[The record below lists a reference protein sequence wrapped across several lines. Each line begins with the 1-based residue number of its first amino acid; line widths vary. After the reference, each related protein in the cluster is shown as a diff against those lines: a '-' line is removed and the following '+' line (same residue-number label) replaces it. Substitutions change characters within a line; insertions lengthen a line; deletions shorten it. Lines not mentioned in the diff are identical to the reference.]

1 MHPYRAK
8 PAQPHRRGTVN
19 VARGRP
25 PAAPVRRRRTW
36 TDGYGGGKAAP
47 HRNRASRRRQ
57 TATSRVEKSV
67 SYITP
72 HSCSLPLAS
81 RMAQLF
87 MRQMQ
92 PSFFIFYKN
101 ISRCRYRIR
110 PDIVRVKYACRN
122 FRKAHPP
129 TAPFARTHEKHGGR
143 GCALC
148 RRTVLIRL
156 PQTYSLHRA
165 AQAAQR
171 GSALI
176 SRST

>member
-1 MHPYRAK
+1 MRAFSFRLQIS
-8 PAQPHRRGTVN
+8 PTHSSMSVN
-19 VARGRP
+19 
-25 PAAPVRRRRTW
+25 APVQSETRTTAPPRHRKRRTRRTW

-122 FRKAHPP
+122 FRKARPP
-129 TAPFARTHEKHGGR
+129 TAPFARTHEKHGVCRKPIPCTARPRRPSAGR
-143 GCALC
+143 L
-148 RRTVLIRL
+148 
-156 PQTYSLHRA
+156 
-165 AQAAQR
+165 
-171 GSALI
+171 
-176 SRST
+176 